1 VPDPSINEAVTN
13 RTEVSHATGNGGDF
27 GALRHILV
35 GEVEA
40 RQRAVEARLDDP
52 AVRSEELSRI
62 LPEAIAR
69 STSKGGDLTAAILP
83 NVEKALEAS
92 VRKNSKVL
100 ADVMFPI
107 MGPAMRKAISETLRE
122 RLQSLNQAL
131 EQTFSMKGLQWR
143 VEAMRSGKPF
153 AEIAMLH
160 TMLYR
165 VEQVFLIHNDTGLVL
180 RHVQRADVESQDS
193 DMVASMLSAIR
204 DFTRDSFRLGDQES
218 LNTLEM
224 GDLTLW
230 MEQGPRA
237 MIVAVIRGNAPHDIR
252 LTFQTALERIESE
265 QADLLAEFSG
275 DTEPF
280 AASERHLESCLL
292 HADAQPKTAA
302 TRLPMY
308 SLAAIAI
315 VLVAIAAFFAVRM
328 ERNRTWS
335 LAFEKMDEVPGVTIT
350 GIEKRGGTYHVAGLR
365 DPLSLDPAAVLTEF
379 GLNANK
385 VKMTWEPYQA
395 LAPSLQLDRATRALL
410 PPETVRLEMDA
421 STLKASG
428 RATREWI
435 LEARQIARGLAG
447 IETYDDSRL
456 QNEDADLDVFLDS
469 LAGVPGIIVTNA
481 MKVGDR
487 YVVSGFRDPLTKNPD
502 EILATLNLDPA
513 RFDQRWEAY
522 QALGEGF
529 ILERALQM
537 LEPPDTVTMT
547 LDGKTLV
554 AKGEAPHVWIM
565 SATRK
570 APSILG
576 LEKIDFAG
584 LIDSELKSIHESVA
598 RIEEL
603 KVYFKTNSIDL
614 ADGQDGIIESIAA
627 ELKNLHTLATGAAID
642 YTVQMMGHADST
654 GTALRNMEL
663 SQRRAQQTRALLAGA
678 GIKDPRVHVLGVGVE
693 APLRAETAADD
704 LQFNRAVS
712 FYVDLVDMN

>member
-1 VPDPSINEAVTN
+1 MPEPSTNEAPAE
-13 RTEVSHATGNGGDF
+13 RMHAHGNGGDF
-27 GALRHILV
+27 NALRHILV

-40 RQRAVEARLDDP
+40 RQRATEARLNDP
-52 AVRSEELSRI
+52 AVRAEELSRV

-69 STSKGGDLTAAILP
+69 SSRKGDDLTSAILP
-83 NVEKALEAS
+83 NVEQALEVS

-107 MGPAMRKAISETLRE
+107 MGPAMRKAVAETLRE
-122 RLQSLNQAL
+122 RLQSLNRAL

-143 VEAMRSGKPF
+143 FESLRSGKSF

-180 RHVQRADVESQDS
+180 RHIQRPDVEAQDS

-204 DFTRDSFRLGDQES
+204 DFTRDSFRLSDQES

-237 MIVAVIRGNAPHDIR
+237 MIVAVIRGNAPQEIR
-252 LTFQTALERIESE
+252 HTFQAALEHIESE
-265 QADLLAEFSG
+265 QSDLLAEFNG

-280 AASERHLESCLL
+280 SASDRHLESCLL
-292 HADAQPKTAA
+292 HAEANEERKSKTP
-302 TRLPMY
+302 LY

-315 VLVAIAAFFAVRM
+315 VVMLIGAFLAIRM
-328 ERNRTWS
+328 ERNRTWK

-350 GIEKRGGTYHVAGLR
+350 DIEKRGGRYHVAGLR
-365 DPLSLDPAAVLTEF
+365 DPLSLDPAGVLSEF
-379 GLNANK
+379 GLNPKN
-385 VKMTWEPYQA
+385 VVMTWEPYQA
-395 LAPSLQLDRATRALL
+395 LAPSLQLDRAMRALL
-410 PPETVRLEMDA
+410 PPDTVRLEMDGT
-421 STLKASG
+421 TLKASG
-428 RATREWI
+428 RATRQWI
-435 LEARQIARGLAG
+435 LDARQVARGLAG
-447 IETYDDSRL
+447 IESYDDSRL
-456 QNEDADLDVFLDS
+456 EDEDADLSVFLAA
-469 LAGVPGIIVTNA
+469 LTEVPGIIVTNSA
-481 MKVGDR
+481 KVGET
-487 YVVSGFRDPLTKNPD
+487 YVVSGFRDPLTKNPN
-502 EILATLNLDPA
+502 EILASLNLDPA

-547 LDGKTLV
+547 LEGKTLV

-565 SATRK
+565 NATRK

-576 LEKIDFAG
+576 LEKIDFDG
-584 LIDSELKSIHESVA
+584 LIDSELKTIHASVA
-598 RIEEL
+598 KIEEFR
-603 KVYFKTNSIDL
+603 VYFKTNSIEL
-614 ADGQDGIIESIAA
+614 ADGQDGIIEQIAA

-642 YTVQMMGHADST
+642 YTVQLMGHADST
-654 GTALRNMEL
+654 GTQLRNMEL

-693 APLRAETAADD
+693 APLRPEVAADD
-704 LQFNRAVS
+704 LRFNRAVS